1 MKINEVQ
8 ISSRA
13 SAHAQIECAHVRTS
27 TAARV
32 EDLYIT
38 LLQIRVEDMQDII
51 ETHSKSQEDCTK
63 LSSND
68 LQTLLG
74 NNWLNDKVNNNPL
87 TL

>member
-1 MKINEVQ
+1 MRFKFQAVH
-8 ISSRA
+8 

-51 ETHSKSQEDCTK
+51 ETQFQEPRR
-63 LSSND
+63 LHQA
-68 LQTLLG
+68 LQ
-74 NNWLNDKVNNNPL
+74 
-87 TL
+87 